1 MAPKNG
7 ANKKQ
12 KHAKLQNHNALQHRP
27 DPSVA
32 CFALH
37 PRNKFVAIAVNDVVR
52 ISDPRSD
59 RL

>member
-1 MAPKNG
+1 MAPRNG
-7 ANKKQ
+7 ASKKQ
-12 KHAKLQNHNALQHRP
+12 KNTKQQKHTALQHRP